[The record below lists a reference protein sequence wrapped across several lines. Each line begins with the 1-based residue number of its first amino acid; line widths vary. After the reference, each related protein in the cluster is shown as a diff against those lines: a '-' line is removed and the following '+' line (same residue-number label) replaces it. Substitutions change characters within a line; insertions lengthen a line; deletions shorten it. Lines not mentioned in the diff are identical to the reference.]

1 MIWHSPVYEGSVQV
15 CELRQNRA
23 WRSEDVHWREEER
36 KSIEASSNMCV
47 NDRVTDV
54 TVKIQG
60 V

>member
-1 MIWHSPVYEGSVQV
+1 MICKVEN
-15 CELRQNRA
+15 RQNRA